1 MPVRGPRFVYRIT
14 LIRVPNDDQLAT
26 IDPAITT
33 GANVQTSRDAYVKMK
48 RSIGD
53 WLSLLPISY
62 NDAIWTGTF
71 AAGQTGATNTG
82 TIFRRRVGGFK
93 EASYKLTARTRFVI
107 PELVRQ
113 QDGNYIQVNSPFRSI
128 SIGFPKGHSVTEI
141 INWLATTPR
150 IGEISTVTSP
160 SGASTP
166 VYVGGAQEQ

>member
-14 LIRVPNDDQLAT
+14 LIRVANDDQAAA

-33 GANVQTSRDAYVKMK
+33 GADVQTTREAFVKMK

-53 WLSLLPISY
+53 WLSLSPIAY
-62 NDAIWTGTF
+62 NDAVWTGTF

-82 TIFRRRVGGFK
+82 TTFRRRVGGFK
-93 EASYKLTARTRFVI
+93 EASYKLTARTRFII
-107 PELVRQ
+107 PELVQ
-113 QDGNYIQVNSPFRSI
+113 QENGDYIQVNSPFRSI

-150 IGEISTVTSP
+150 ISEISSVTSP

-166 VYVGGAQEQ
+166 VYVGGV